1 MPLLHT
7 RAPTQPFAAHVGST
21 LAEHC
26 MPSTCPLCVDTVSLD
41 AAGKTTILYRLQLGE
56 KIESIPTI
64 GTPLSTHTA
73 IHDNNQAA

>member
-7 RAPTQPFAAHVGST
+7 RAPTQPFATHAGSA
-21 LAEHC
+21 LADHC
-26 MPSTCPLCVDTVSLD
+26 MSSTWWLCVVSLD

-73 IHDNNQAA
+73 IHDKQAA

>member
-1 MPLLHT
+1 MS
-7 RAPTQPFAAHVGST
+7 ST
-21 LAEHC
+21 WW
-26 MPSTCPLCVDTVSLD
+26 LCVVSLD

-73 IHDNNQAA
+73 IHDKQAA

>member
-1 MPLLHT
+1 
-7 RAPTQPFAAHVGST
+7 
-21 LAEHC
+21 